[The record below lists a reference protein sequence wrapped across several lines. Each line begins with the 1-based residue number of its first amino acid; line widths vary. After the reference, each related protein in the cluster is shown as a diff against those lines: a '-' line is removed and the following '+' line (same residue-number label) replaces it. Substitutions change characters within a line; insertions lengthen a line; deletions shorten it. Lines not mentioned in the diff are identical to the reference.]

1 MTYLKILCLFSAHSH
16 KSTIYICNIYLSA
29 DYWRKQVI
37 KIGPKRASIR
47 KGRRNLLFVRGRK
60 ATTVITPS
68 NDKAHP
74 TLWSKVCLM
83 KRHFEDWRLVF
94 LRWLN
99 IFVMQFT
106 SDCQRRKKKTGKS
119 IFNLSWKTWSLSL
132 IASTLLAFFSLLSI
146 QEDHWKEGR
155 QKIWGQR
162 FYGSN
167 SWS

>member
-1 MTYLKILCLFSAHSH
+1 
-16 KSTIYICNIYLSA
+16 
-29 DYWRKQVI
+29 
-37 KIGPKRASIR
+37 
-47 KGRRNLLFVRGRK
+47 
-60 ATTVITPS
+60 
-68 NDKAHP
+68 
-74 TLWSKVCLM
+74 M

-132 IASTLLAFFSLLSI
+132 IASTLLTFFTLLSI

-155 QKIWGQR
+155 QKILGSTFLWLKFLVLISFPCFAGLFDLPKLDTKEHDHLKYKTRDKYQSWNEGKIGSTPIQR
-162 FYGSN
+162 IKWKIGV
-167 SWS
+167 WSIRHPPPHPPPLDRT